1 MKDTEIERKF
11 LLDINN
17 IPYDFSKLTKKTIEQ
32 GYIIYKPEI
41 RVRSVSGEDYFMT
54 IKANTADPT
63 VRKELEFKISE
74 EAYSKLMA
82 RKDIQKVQKDRYLV
96 NEGNNKYEIDI
107 FTGDLKG
114 LACLEVEFSSKEE
127 ADKFVAP
134 NWVVKEVTGDERY
147 RNNSLAKNN
156 LPLEFTRRY

>member
-1 MKDTEIERKF
+1 MKNTEIERKF

-17 IPYDFSKLTKKTIEQ
+17 IPYDFSKLTKKSIEQ

-54 IKANTADPT
+54 IKGNTDDAT
-63 VRKELEFKISE
+63 VRKELEFKISQ
-74 EAYSKLMA
+74 EAYSRLMA
-82 RKDIQKVQKDRYLV
+82 RDDIQKIQKDRYIV

-107 FTGDLKG
+107 FEGNLKG
-114 LACLEVEFSSKEE
+114 LACLEVEFPSKEE

-134 NWVVKEVTGDERY
+134 DWVVKEVTGDERY
-147 RNNSLAKNN
+147 RNNSLARNN